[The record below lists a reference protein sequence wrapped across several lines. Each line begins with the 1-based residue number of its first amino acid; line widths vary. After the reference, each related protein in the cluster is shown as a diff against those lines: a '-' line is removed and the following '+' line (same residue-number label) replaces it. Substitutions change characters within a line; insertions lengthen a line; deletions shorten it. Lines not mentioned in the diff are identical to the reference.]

1 MSLAEKP
8 QAFSPRTSGRDCTSY
23 PTRQTELRAD
33 CFAGVWGYSQYENV
47 EPGDV
52 SEAMTISW
60 VSGDLPGTPSNAMGA
75 HGKPDERV
83 KWFRT
88 GYDSGSADECLTL
101 TPIS

>member
-1 MSLAEKP
+1 
-8 QAFSPRTSGRDCTSY
+8 
-23 PTRQTELRAD
+23 
-33 CFAGVWGYSQYENV
+33 
-47 EPGDV
+47 
-52 SEAMTISW
+52 MTISW

>member
-1 MSLAEKP
+1 
-8 QAFSPRTSGRDCTSY
+8 
-23 PTRQTELRAD
+23 
-33 CFAGVWGYSQYENV
+33 
-47 EPGDV
+47 
-52 SEAMTISW
+52 MTISW

-101 TPIS
+101 TPHISRDVWMNHRQAACARH